1 MSNFFTDVLDD
12 ATKVEAELLGPN
24 YKYYNNI
31 KTPEQMGMSSSGSLS
46 TLDRDIAGL
55 ISYVE
60 LLVTGRGEASKTG
73 QPLGTKFFLKTG
85 GQCKDT
91 DTKRLVDRYMYI
103 DNVPDGQV
111 PFISSGMGINFDTFE
126 GLIPGILSDLSQL
139 NPMSIF
145 KSFMQNAEPD
155 CMEIKMET
163 INQNNQT
170 GYESQH
176 VPLSEIKT
184 YSPCIFPDGVNPITK
199 KACQEAFTN
208 SQKTLESNLQ
218 PRLYIFFIGVL
229 LLYILRR
236 FLTRN

>member
-12 ATKVEAELLGPN
+12 ATKVETELLGPN
-24 YKYYNNI
+24 YKYYDNI
-31 KTPEQMGMSSSGSLS
+31 RTPGEMGMSSSGNLS

-55 ISYVE
+55 IAYVE

-85 GQCKDT
+85 GHCKDT
-91 DTKRLVDRYMYI
+91 ETKRLVDRYMYI
-103 DNVPDGQV
+103 DNVPDGKL

-126 GLIPGILSDLSQL
+126 GLIPGILSDLAQL

-145 KSFMQNAEPD
+145 KAFMENAEPE

-163 INQNNQT
+163 INQSNDT

-176 VPLSEIKT
+176 VPLSEIQT
-184 YSPCIFPDGVNPITK
+184 YSPCIFPDAVNPVTK
-199 KACQEAFTN
+199 KSCQEAFEGGRPKCKIR
-208 SQKTLESNLQ
+208 S
-218 PRLYIFFIGVL
+218 RLYILLVGAL
-229 LLYILRR
+229 LLYILAR
-236 FLTRN
+236 FMEKN